1 MNSRW
6 IVDVN
11 MKENKASKRKHRKYL
26 YYFRREKKQA
36 LLK

>member
-26 YYFRREKKQA
+26 YYFGEKQA